1 MSYPLQYFSIFQ
13 YRLETFNEWR
23 GTGWTTCPYYGGN
36 VDGPGNGIT
45 PSGWDIE
52 MFPDEQFSNHV
63 KTYEMPHTATVSVRP
78 IFTSSKFA
86 F

>member
-1 MSYPLQYFSIFQ
+1 M
-13 YRLETFNEWR
+13 
-23 GTGWTTCPYYGGN
+23 
-36 VDGPGNGIT
+36 DGPGNGST

-52 MFPDEQFSNHV
+52 MFPDEQFSNNV

-86 F
+86 L